1 MQRIRRILVA
11 VKQPG
16 RRASAGLAKAEQLAK
31 AAGASVELFH
41 ALSTPI
47 EAEAFFYTGRN
58 MADAE
63 RKIRADA
70 LAELEKTAR
79 RLRSRGLQVRVVA
92 EWDFPAY
99 EAVVRQAIRTHADLI
114 VAEQHLGRRLVP
126 WMLHLNDWELLRL
139 SPAPVLL
146 VKSSRRYR
154 RPDVLAALDP
164 LHAFAKTA
172 RLDPE
177 ILRLASGITRLLR
190 GRLHAMHAYL
200 PVPPVGVAG
209 EILAANL
216 IGQLEAEARRQAR
229 RGFERELKRSGIPQ
243 SRRYLAREFA
253 IEAIPRSARRIRAGL
268 VVMGA
273 VSRSGLRRVFIG
285 NTAER
290 VLDELPCDI
299 LVVKPPGFRSPVA
312 RARRGARLAAAP
324 LPMVP
329 F

>member
-16 RRASAGLAKAEQLAK
+16 RRSSAALAKAGQLAQ
-31 AAGASVELFH
+31 AGGANIELFH

-47 EAEAFFYTGRN
+47 AAGAFFFTRRN
-58 MADAE
+58 LGDVQ
-63 RKIRADA
+63 RKMRADA

-79 RLRSRGLQVRVVA
+79 RLRSRGLKVSTAV

-114 VAEQHLGRRLVP
+114 VAEQHLGRRLAP
-126 WMLHLNDWELLRL
+126 WMMHLNDWELLRL
-139 SPAPVLL
+139 SPMPVLFA
-146 VKSSRRYR
+146 KSSRRYR
-154 RPDVLAALDP
+154 RPTVLAALDP
-164 LHAFAKTA
+164 MHAFSKTA
-172 RLDPE
+172 RLDPQ
-177 ILRLASGITRLLR
+177 ILSVAGGMTRLLR
-190 GRLHAMHAYL
+190 GRLHAMHAYI
-200 PVPPVGVAG
+200 PVPPVGVTG
-209 EILAANL
+209 EILSSNL
-216 IGQLEAEARRQAR
+216 IGKLEAEARRQAC
-229 RGFERELKRSGIPQ
+229 RGFERELKASGIPD
-243 SRRYLAREFA
+243 SRRHLVREFA
-253 IEAIPRSARRIRAGL
+253 VEGIPDVARRIRAGL

-273 VSRSGLRRVFIG
+273 ISRSGLRRVFIG

-290 VLDELPCDI
+290 VLNELPCDV